1 MINIPVYIK
10 VEQKKVVTNKKIY
23 IKDIA
28 DIKCNNKDM
37 EKKIGDIILTTVDGK
52 EDKKIIYSLMTVVEL
67 INKQY
72 PEAQIINMGEK
83 DFIIEY
89 LSKTS
94 SNMYFQY
101 LKALV
106 VALIAF
112 LGSGFTIMTF
122 NQDVSVDKLF
132 DKINQ
137 MVLGTK
143 DGHNVIEIAYS
154 IGIGIGIV
162 LFFNHFSRKKLEKE
176 LTPIQIEMRNYEQE
190 MNYAFIEDASREGK
204 MK

>member
-1 MINIPVYIK
+1 MPVWGI
-10 VEQKKVVTNKKIY
+10 VLLVI
-23 IKDIA
+23 IA
-28 DIKCNNKDM
+28 
-37 EKKIGDIILTTVDGK
+37 V
-52 EDKKIIYSLMTVVEL
+52 
-67 INKQY
+67 
-72 PEAQIINMGEK
+72 
-83 DFIIEY
+83 
-89 LSKTS
+89 
-94 SNMYFQY
+94 
-101 LKALV
+101 LV
-106 VALIAF
+106 VALIVF

-122 NQDVSVDKLF
+122 NQDVSVGKLF

-154 IGIGIGIV
+154 VGIGVGIV

>member
-28 DIKCNNKDM
+28 DIKCNNKNM
-37 EKKIGDIILTTVDGK
+37 EKKIGDIILTTVDSK

-67 INKQY
+67 INKKY

-89 LSKTS
+89 LTKTS

-106 VALIAF
+106 VALIVF

-122 NQDVSVDKLF
+122 NQDVSVGKLF

-154 IGIGIGIV
+154 VGIGVGIV